1 MKRNLAWFTPHR
13 KTKES
18 KQQKGG
24 EHPPPRRP
32 PPTSSARYTTTSD
45 LTRAVD
51 VRVHPKVETGS
62 ARKPMTVTPAAP
74 TVASPVT
81 ES

>member
-18 KQQKGG
+18 KQQKAC

-45 LTRAVD
+45 LT
-51 VRVHPKVETGS
+51 
-62 ARKPMTVTPAAP
+62 PAAGP
-74 TVASPVT
+74 LPDADRVGFDRW
-81 ES
+81 